1 MRRLSMFMWGALF
14 FLSIGSQGFAE
25 PAETSPINRSLNACR
40 DYLLAAGLENIQF
53 QIARHQTIWLSYE
66 NRRYRN
72 EVTALG
78 IVLTYATH
86 WLPFARHLVVVP
98 HYRKIPLRYVQ
109 VDREVFQKFLRQEL
123 SADELVEHLQISYEP
138 PPEKPLVGYRSVV
151 AQSSLFH
158 VDLLLSPGVKAQFA
172 RPDDPAQLQF
182 NCLADLSVTIAP
194 GLQLYGQWIGPLY
207 NEFQRPET
215 NSRIGALYLQQLVHL
230 PFRTFVT
237 LSAGRFEYDCQGWSA
252 QVKKFF
258 WQERLSLSAR
268 SDYISTN
275 SLNRLLPLEV
285 PSHNRLSYLLQVQY
299 RFEPIHF
306 LTQLT
311 WGRYL
316 LGDQGWRIDVVRL
329 FHEVELGFMGVWN
342 ESLEFLTGMTVRLPF
357 PVTRHPWPGALRVR
371 SPNQLSWNYRYLPC
385 FDGLILDT
393 GADFETVAR
402 QFTRSFIRSN
412 AQQFQTALRYVRLN
426 GNDANQKLLAERGK

>member
-14 FLSIGSQGFAE
+14 FLTMWNSGLAE
-25 PAETSPINRSLNACR
+25 QPETNPINRSLNACR

-86 WLPFARHLVVVP
+86 CFPFARHLVIVP
-98 HYRKIPLRYVQ
+98 HFRKIPLRYIE
-109 VDREVFQKFLRQEL
+109 VDREVFQKYLRQEI
-123 SADELVEHLQISYEP
+123 SGDELVEHLEISYEP
-138 PPEKPLVGYRSVV
+138 PAEKPLAGYRS
-151 AQSSLFH
+151 ATTQSSLLH
-158 VDLLLSPGVKAQFA
+158 CDLLLSPGVKAQFA

-194 GLQLYGQWIGPLY
+194 GLQLFGQWIGPLY
-207 NEFQRPET
+207 NEFQQPET
-215 NSRIGALYLQQLVHL
+215 YSRLGALFLQQLVRL
-230 PFRTFVT
+230 PGRTFVT
-237 LSAGRFEYDCQGWSA
+237 MSAGRFEYDCQGVSA

-258 WQERLSLSAR
+258 WRERLSLSAR
-268 SDYISTN
+268 GDYLPTH

-285 PSHNRLSYLLQVQY
+285 PSHNQFSYLFQVQC

-306 LTQLT
+306 MTQLS

-316 LGDQGWRIDVVRL
+316 LGDRGWRIDIVRL
-329 FHEVELGFMGVWN
+329 FHEIELGFMGVWSQ
-342 ESLEFLTGMTVRLPF
+342 SLEFLTGMTVRVPF
-357 PVTRHPWPGALRVR
+357 PVAKHPRPGAIRVR
-371 SPNQLSWNYRYLPC
+371 SPNYLAWNYRYLPC

-393 GADFETVAR
+393 GEDFETIAR
-402 QFTRSFIRSN
+402 QFTRTFIRSN
-412 AQQFQTALRYVRLN
+412 CQQFQSALRYVRWQIP
-426 GNDANQKLLAERGK
+426 DTHQKFLAERGK